1 MPDCT
6 LAQGFTPK
14 TCKTPSGTIEFM
26 ITEFANVSSITKT
39 SGVITAISMASGK
52 RFWQYKQKPE
62 VANWKETQTAD
73 LKSGAYKIATAITFD
88 INSLDSATKIETEVL
103 LKNAVVVIAKDADG
117 TYWLLGENNGIE
129 FDSIAWDGGTEYSSF
144 RGAKVSGKHMGFTPV
159 AKVTDTL
166 IASLLIPQ
174 SP

>member
-1 MPDCT
+1 MTCILT
-6 LAQGFTPK
+6 QGFTPK
-14 TCKTPSGTIEFM
+14 TCKTPSGTMEFM
-26 ITEFANVSSITKT
+26 ITDFANVTAITKT

-52 RFWQYKQKPE
+52 QFWRYKQKPE

-73 LKSGAYKIATAITFD
+73 SKSGAYKFETAITFD
-88 INSLDSATKIETEVL
+88 INSLDSATKIETELL

-117 TYWLLGENNGIE
+117 TYWLMGEDNGVE
-129 FDSIAWDGGTEYSSF
+129 FDSIGWDGGTEYSSF

-166 IASLLIPQ
+166 IAALILPT
-174 SP
+174 PV

>member
-1 MPDCT
+1 MACT
-6 LAQGFTPK
+6 LTQGFTPK

-26 ITEFANVSSITKT
+26 ITEYANVSSITKT

-52 RFWQYKQKPE
+52 QFWRYKQKPE
-62 VANWKETQTAD
+62 VANWKETQTSD
-73 LKSGAYKIATAITFD
+73 SKSGAYKFETALTFD
-88 INSLDSATKIETEVL
+88 INSLDSSTKIETEIL

-117 TYWLLGENNGIE
+117 TYWLLGEDNGVE
-129 FDSIAWDGGTEYSSF
+129 FDSIGWDGGTEYSSF

-159 AKVTDTL
+159 AKVNDGL
-166 IASLLIPQ
+166 IAGLILPA